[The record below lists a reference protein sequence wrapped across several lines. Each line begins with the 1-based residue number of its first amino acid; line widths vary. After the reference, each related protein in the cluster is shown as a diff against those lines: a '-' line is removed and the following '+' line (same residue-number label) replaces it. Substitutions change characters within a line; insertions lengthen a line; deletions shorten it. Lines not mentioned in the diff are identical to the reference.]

1 MSPPPNEAI
10 QLTWHRAFYSDSDSL
25 LASIWGASANAG
37 GLCHAAERLDLYRRQ
52 RKIVVNWEAIGAVGE
67 IIGAFAV
74 VLSLLYLAIQ
84 IRSQNRESRIASV
97 HELNESFRSA
107 TTSFQN
113 PNLAD
118 VFARAKDD
126 FESLPETERLQFI
139 SMVQGIMRVWED
151 AFHQHQQKR
160 LNDTQWQAMVRIGK
174 ISRVFGTTDTRRS
187 DK

>member
-1 MSPPPNEAI
+1 M
-10 QLTWHRAFYSDSDSL
+10 
-25 LASIWGASANAG
+25 
-37 GLCHAAERLDLYRRQ
+37 
-52 RKIVVNWEAIGAVGE
+52 NWEAIGAIGE
-67 IIGAFAV
+67 IVGAFAV

-84 IRSQNRESRIASV
+84 IRSQGRESRIASV
-97 HELNESFRSA
+97 HELNESFRHA
-107 TTSFQN
+107 ITAFQN

-160 LNDTQWQAMVRIGK
+160 LNDTQWQAMVVQFSGYLSLSGVVAVWSIRK
-174 ISRVFGTTDTRRS
+174 MAYSEDFRAFVDSTTATEYKS
-187 DK
+187 K